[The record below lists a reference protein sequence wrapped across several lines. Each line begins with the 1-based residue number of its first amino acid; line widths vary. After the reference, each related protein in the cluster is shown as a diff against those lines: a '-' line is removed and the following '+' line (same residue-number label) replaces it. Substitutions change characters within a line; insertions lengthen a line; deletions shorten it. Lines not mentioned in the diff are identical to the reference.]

1 MQIILASAK
10 IMRDFSPVPELI
22 PGTPAFIDI
31 AMRIAS
37 EMSRMTAGDIAS
49 AFRCSDAIGELNRR
63 RFNVF
68 GTDEAEV
75 MPAIMAYYGQAYK
88 HLRADTLSMDELEWA
103 DGHLWISSCLFG
115 LLRPSDGIPQYRM
128 ESGLRLKATEG
139 RRITDFW
146 RPILTEMLIDSV
158 KADDGVLVYLDT
170 EEFRSLFDWKRV
182 LSEIRVIEP
191 GFHVMKNGRLVTPS
205 VWAKTCRGAMAR
217 FLITE
222 SASGRLPGNA
232 SSGFP
237 CEMDDSGALRGG
249 ASRGDGNSAL
259 CGAETSACRGI
270 QGNADDSGVL
280 PGNASSGAW
289 TSDCSGAGT
298 LEEALELIRRF
309 SYEGFVF
316 SPDATQDELFPQFV
330 RP

>member
-103 DGHLWISSCLFG
+103 DGHLWISSCLYG
-115 LLRPSDGIPQYRM
+115 LLRPFDGISQYRM

-158 KADDGVLVYLDT
+158 KADDGILVYLDT

-217 FLITE
+217 FLIQE
-222 SASGRLPGNA
+222 NA
-232 SSGFP
+232 SRGFP
-237 CEMDDSGALRGG
+237 CEADDSGALQGG

-280 PGNASSGAW
+280 PGNASSGVGMNAA
-289 TSDCSGAGT
+289 SGTGT
-298 LEEALELIRRF
+298 IEVALEQIRRF

-330 RP
+330 RQQSS

>member
-10 IMRDFSPVPELI
+10 IMRECSPVPELI

-37 EMSRMTAGDIAS
+37 EMSRMTAGEIAS

-88 HLRADTLSMDELEWA
+88 HLLADTLSMDELEWA
-103 DGHLWISSCLFG
+103 DGHLWISSCLYG
-115 LLRPSDGIPQYRM
+115 LLRPFDGISQYRM
-128 ESGLRLKATEG
+128 ESDLRLKSTEG
-139 RRITDFW
+139 KKITDFW
-146 RPILTEMLIDSV
+146 RPMLTEMLIDSV

-170 EEFRSLFDWKRV
+170 EEFRSLFDWKMV

-191 GFHVMKNGRLVTPS
+191 GFHVMKGGRVTTPS

-217 FLITE
+217 FLIQE
-222 SASGRLPGNA
+222 NA
-232 SSGFP
+232 SSGVP
-237 CEMDDSGALRGG
+237 RDADDSGVLPGGASRGVPCG
-249 ASRGDGNSAL
+249 ASRGDGNSA
-259 CGAETSACRGI
+259 
-270 QGNADDSGVL
+270 SGGV
-280 PGNASSGAW
+280 
-289 TSDCSGAGT
+289 GT
-298 LEEALELIRRF
+298 IEESLELVRRF
-309 SYEGFVF
+309 SYEGFEY
-316 SPDATQDELFPQFV
+316 SPGATQDELFPQFV

>member
-103 DGHLWISSCLFG
+103 DGHLWISSCLYG
-115 LLRPSDGIPQYRM
+115 LLRPFDGISQYRM
-128 ESGLRLKATEG
+128 ESGLRLKSTEG
-139 RRITDFW
+139 KKITDFW

-191 GFHVMKNGRLVTPS
+191 GFHVMKGGRLTTPS

-217 FLITE
+217 FLIAE
-222 SASGRLPGNA
+222 NA
-232 SSGFP
+232 SSGVP
-237 CEMDDSGALRGG
+237 RDTDDSDVLSGG
-249 ASRGDGNSAL
+249 ASYGAVNGASGGSRNGVSCGAVNSA
-259 CGAETSACRGI
+259 
-270 QGNADDSGVL
+270 SG
-280 PGNASSGAW
+280 
-289 TSDCSGAGT
+289 GAGT
-298 LEEALELIRRF
+298 IEESLELVRRF
-309 SYEGFVF
+309 SYEGFEF

>member
-103 DGHLWISSCLFG
+103 DGHLWISSCLYG
-115 LLRPSDGIPQYRM
+115 LLRPFDGISQYRM
-128 ESGLRLKATEG
+128 ESGLRLKSTEG
-139 RRITDFW
+139 KKITDFW
-146 RPILTEMLIDSV
+146 RPMLTEMLIDSV

-191 GFHVMKNGRLVTPS
+191 GFHVMKGGRLTTPS

-217 FLITE
+217 FLIAE
-222 SASGRLPGNA
+222 NASGRL
-232 SSGFP
+232 
-237 CEMDDSGALRGG
+237 E
-249 ASRGDGNSAL
+249 
-259 CGAETSACRGI
+259 
-270 QGNADDSGVL
+270 
-280 PGNASSGAW
+280 GNASSGA
-289 TSDCSGAGT
+289 GT
-298 LEEALELIRRF
+298 IEESLELVRRF
-309 SYEGFVF
+309 SYEGFEF
-316 SPDATQDELFPQFV
+316 SPGATQDELFPQFV
-330 RP
+330 RQQSS

>member
-37 EMSRMTAGDIAS
+37 EMSLMTAGDIAS
-49 AFRCSDAIGELNRR
+49 SFRCSDAIGELNRR

-103 DGHLWISSCLFG
+103 DGHLWISSCLYG
-115 LLRPSDGIPQYRM
+115 LLRPFDGISQYRM
-128 ESGLRLKATEG
+128 ESGLRLKTTEG
-139 RRITDFW
+139 KKITDFW

-182 LSEIRVIEP
+182 LSEILVIEP
-191 GFHVMKNGRLVTPS
+191 GFHVMKGGRLTTPS

-217 FLITE
+217 FLIQE
-222 SASGRLPGNA
+222 NA
-232 SSGFP
+232 SSGVP
-237 CEMDDSGALRGG
+237 RDTDDSDVLSGG
-249 ASRGDGNSAL
+249 ASYGAVNGASGGSRNGVSCEAVNSA
-259 CGAETSACRGI
+259 
-270 QGNADDSGVL
+270 SG
-280 PGNASSGAW
+280 
-289 TSDCSGAGT
+289 GAGT
-298 LEEALELIRRF
+298 LEEALEQIRRF

-330 RP
+330 SQQSS

>member
-37 EMSRMTAGDIAS
+37 EMSRMTAGDIVS

-103 DGHLWISSCLFG
+103 DGHLWISSCLYG
-115 LLRPSDGIPQYRM
+115 LLRPFDGISQYRM
-128 ESGLRLKATEG
+128 ESGLRLKSTEG
-139 RRITDFW
+139 KKITDFW

-182 LSEIRVIEP
+182 VSEIRVIEP

-217 FLITE
+217 FLIVE
-222 SASGRLPGNA
+222 NASGRLEGNA
-232 SSGFP
+232 SG
-237 CEMDDSGALRGG
+237 
-249 ASRGDGNSAL
+249 
-259 CGAETSACRGI
+259 
-270 QGNADDSGVL
+270 
-280 PGNASSGAW
+280 
-289 TSDCSGAGT
+289 GAGT
-298 LEEALELIRRF
+298 IEESLELVRRF

-316 SPDATQDELFPQFV
+316 SPDAAQDELFPQFV
-330 RP
+330 RQQSS

>member
-1 MQIILASAK
+1 
-10 IMRDFSPVPELI
+10 
-22 PGTPAFIDI
+22 
-31 AMRIAS
+31 
-37 EMSRMTAGDIAS
+37 
-49 AFRCSDAIGELNRR
+49 
-63 RFNVF
+63 
-68 GTDEAEV
+68 
-75 MPAIMAYYGQAYK
+75 
-88 HLRADTLSMDELEWA
+88 MDELEWA
-103 DGHLWISSCLFG
+103 DGHLWISSCLYG
-115 LLRPSDGIPQYRM
+115 LLRPFDGISQYRM

-158 KADDGVLVYLDT
+158 KADDGILVYLDT

-217 FLITE
+217 FLIQE
-222 SASGRLPGNA
+222 NASGRLEGNA

-237 CEMDDSGALRGG
+237 CEMDDSGALQGG
-249 ASRGDGNSAL
+249 ASRGGGNSAL

-316 SPDATQDELFPQFV
+316 FLFFTQDELFPQFV
-330 RP
+330 RQQSS

>member
-49 AFRCSDAIGELNRR
+49 AFRCSDAIGDLNRR

-128 ESGLRLKATEG
+128 ESGLKLKATEG

-158 KADDGVLVYLDT
+158 KADDGILVYLDT

-182 LSEIRVIEP
+182 VSEIRVIEP
-191 GFHVMKNGRLVTPS
+191 GFHVKKNGRLVTPS

-217 FLITE
+217 FLIQE
-222 SASGRLPGNA
+222 NA
-232 SSGFP
+232 SRGFP
-237 CEMDDSGALRGG
+237 CEADDSGALQGG

-309 SYEGFVF
+309 SYEGFEF

-330 RP
+330 RQQSS

>member
-103 DGHLWISSCLFG
+103 DGHLWISSCLYG
-115 LLRPSDGIPQYRM
+115 LLRPFDGISQYRM
-128 ESGLRLKATEG
+128 ESGLRLKSTEG
-139 RRITDFW
+139 KKITDFW

-170 EEFRSLFDWKRV
+170 EEFRSLFDWKTV

-191 GFHVMKNGRLVTPS
+191 GFHVMKGGRLTTPS

-217 FLITE
+217 FLIAE
-222 SASGRLPGNA
+222 NASGRLEGNA
-232 SSGFP
+232 SSG
-237 CEMDDSGALRGG
+237 
-249 ASRGDGNSAL
+249 
-259 CGAETSACRGI
+259 
-270 QGNADDSGVL
+270 V
-280 PGNASSGAW
+280 
-289 TSDCSGAGT
+289 GT
-298 LEEALELIRRF
+298 IEDALELIRRF
-309 SYEGFVF
+309 SYEGFGF
-316 SPDATQDELFPQFV
+316 SPDAAQDELFPQFV
-330 RP
+330 RQQSELNLLRDGQIPSRRLRLDDLLEREQTEHPAGMA

>member
-128 ESGLRLKATEG
+128 ESGLKLKATEG

-191 GFHVMKNGRLVTPS
+191 GFHVMKGGRLTTQS

-222 SASGRLPGNA
+222 NASGRLEGNA
-232 SSGFP
+232 SSG
-237 CEMDDSGALRGG
+237 
-249 ASRGDGNSAL
+249 
-259 CGAETSACRGI
+259 
-270 QGNADDSGVL
+270 V
-280 PGNASSGAW
+280 
-289 TSDCSGAGT
+289 GT
-298 LEEALELIRRF
+298 IEDALELIRRF
-309 SYEGFVF
+309 SYEGFGF
-316 SPDATQDELFPQFV
+316 SPDAAQDELFPQFV
-330 RP
+330 RQQSS

>member
-103 DGHLWISSCLFG
+103 DGHLWISSCLYG
-115 LLRPSDGIPQYRM
+115 LLRPFDGISQYRM
-128 ESGLRLKATEG
+128 ESGLRLKSTEG
-139 RRITDFW
+139 KKITDFW

-217 FLITE
+217 FLIAE
-222 SASGRLPGNA
+222 NASGRLEGNA
-232 SSGFP
+232 SS
-237 CEMDDSGALRGG
+237 
-249 ASRGDGNSAL
+249 
-259 CGAETSACRGI
+259 
-270 QGNADDSGVL
+270 
-280 PGNASSGAW
+280 W
-289 TSDCSGAGT
+289 AGT
-298 LEEALELIRRF
+298 LEEALEQIRRF

-330 RP
+330 SQHSS

>member
-128 ESGLRLKATEG
+128 ESGLKLKATEG

-146 RPILTEMLIDSV
+146 RPILTEVLIDSV

-217 FLITE
+217 FLIQE
-222 SASGRLPGNA
+222 N
-232 SSGFP
+232 SSRGFP
-237 CEMDDSGALRGG
+237 CKADDSGALQGG
-249 ASRGDGNSAL
+249 ASRGSRNGVSG
-259 CGAETSACRGI
+259 GAGTSACGGTWMNAPRG
-270 QGNADDSGVL
+270 V
-280 PGNASSGAW
+280 PGGASSGDGNGA
-289 TSDCSGAGT
+289 SCGAVNSASGGVGT
-298 LEEALELIRRF
+298 IEESLELVRRF
-309 SYEGFVF
+309 SYEGFEY
-316 SPDATQDELFPQFV
+316 SPGATQDELFPQFV

>member
-128 ESGLRLKATEG
+128 ESGLKLKATEG

-170 EEFRSLFDWKRV
+170 EEFRSLFDWNRV

-217 FLITE
+217 FLIQE
-222 SASGRLPGNA
+222 NASGRLEGNA

-237 CEMDDSGALRGG
+237 CEMDDSGALQGG
-249 ASRGDGNSAL
+249 ASSGVPGGASSGDGNSAL
-259 CGAETSACRGI
+259 CGAVNGSSCGAVNSA
-270 QGNADDSGVL
+270 SGGV
-280 PGNASSGAW
+280 
-289 TSDCSGAGT
+289 GT
-298 LEEALELIRRF
+298 IEESLELVRRF
-309 SYEGFVF
+309 SYEGFEY
-316 SPDATQDELFPQFV
+316 SPGDTQDELFPQFV

>member
-103 DGHLWISSCLFG
+103 EGHLWISSCLYG
-115 LLRPSDGIPQYRM
+115 LLRPFDGISQYRM
-128 ESGLRLKATEG
+128 ESGLRLKSTEG
-139 RRITDFW
+139 KKITDFW

-182 LSEIRVIEP
+182 LSEIHVIEP
-191 GFHVMKNGRLVTPS
+191 GFHVMKGGRLTTPS

-217 FLITE
+217 FLIQE
-222 SASGRLPGNA
+222 NA
-232 SSGFP
+232 SSGVP
-237 CEMDDSGALRGG
+237 RNTDDSDVLSGG
-249 ASRGDGNSAL
+249 ASYGAVNGASGGFRNGVSCEAVNSA
-259 CGAETSACRGI
+259 
-270 QGNADDSGVL
+270 SG
-280 PGNASSGAW
+280 
-289 TSDCSGAGT
+289 GAGT
-298 LEEALELIRRF
+298 IEESLELVRRF
-309 SYEGFVF
+309 SYEGFEF
-316 SPDATQDELFPQFV
+316 SPGATQDELFPQFV
-330 RP
+330 RQQSS

>member
-103 DGHLWISSCLFG
+103 DGHLWISSCLYG
-115 LLRPSDGIPQYRM
+115 LLRPFDGISQYRM
-128 ESGLRLKATEG
+128 ESGLRLKTTEG
-139 RRITDFW
+139 KKITDFW

-191 GFHVMKNGRLVTPS
+191 GFHVMKGGRLTTPS

-217 FLITE
+217 FLIQE
-222 SASGRLPGNA
+222 NA
-232 SSGFP
+232 SSGVP
-237 CEMDDSGALRGG
+237 RDTDDSDVLSGG
-249 ASRGDGNSAL
+249 ASYGAVNGASGGSRNGVSCEAVNSA
-259 CGAETSACRGI
+259 
-270 QGNADDSGVL
+270 SG
-280 PGNASSGAW
+280 
-289 TSDCSGAGT
+289 GAGT
-298 LEEALELIRRF
+298 LEEALEQIRRF

-330 RP
+330 SQQSS

>member
-49 AFRCSDAIGELNRR
+49 AFRCSDAIGDLNRR

-103 DGHLWISSCLFG
+103 DGHLWISSCLYG
-115 LLRPSDGIPQYRM
+115 LLRPFDGISQYRM

-158 KADDGVLVYLDT
+158 KADDGILVYLDT

-182 LSEIRVIEP
+182 VSEIRVIEP
-191 GFHVMKNGRLVTPS
+191 GFHVMKGGRVTTPS

-217 FLITE
+217 FLIQE
-222 SASGRLPGNA
+222 NA
-232 SSGFP
+232 SSGVP
-237 CEMDDSGALRGG
+237 RD
-249 ASRGDGNSAL
+249 
-259 CGAETSACRGI
+259 
-270 QGNADDSGVL
+270 ADDSGVL
-280 PGNASSGAW
+280 PGDAS
-289 TSDCSGAGT
+289 CGAGNGVSGGAVNSASGGSRNGVSCGDGT
-298 LEEALELIRRF
+298 IEEALELIRRF
-309 SYEGFVF
+309 NYDGFEY
-316 SPDATQDELFPQFV
+316 SPGATQDELFPQFV
-330 RP
+330 RQQSS

>member
-37 EMSRMTAGDIAS
+37 EMSRMTAGDIAF

-103 DGHLWISSCLFG
+103 DGHLWISSCLYG
-115 LLRPSDGIPQYRM
+115 LLRPFDGIQQYRM
-128 ESGLRLKATEG
+128 ESGLRLKSTEG
-139 RRITDFW
+139 KKITDFW

-191 GFHVMKNGRLVTPS
+191 GFHVMKGGRLTTPS

-217 FLITE
+217 FLIQE
-222 SASGRLPGNA
+222 NA
-232 SSGFP
+232 SSGVP
-237 CEMDDSGALRGG
+237 RDTDDSDVLSGG
-249 ASRGDGNSAL
+249 ASYGAVNGASGGFRNGVSCEAVNSA
-259 CGAETSACRGI
+259 
-270 QGNADDSGVL
+270 SG
-280 PGNASSGAW
+280 
-289 TSDCSGAGT
+289 GAGT
-298 LEEALELIRRF
+298 IEESLELVRRF
-309 SYEGFVF
+309 SYEGFEF
-316 SPDATQDELFPQFV
+316 SPGATQDELFPQFV
-330 RP
+330 RQQSS

>member
-75 MPAIMAYYGQAYK
+75 LPAIMAYYGQAYK

-103 DGHLWISSCLFG
+103 DGHLWISSCLYG
-115 LLRPSDGIPQYRM
+115 LLRPFDGISQYRM

-158 KADDGVLVYLDT
+158 KADDGILVYLDT

-217 FLITE
+217 FLIQE
-222 SASGRLPGNA
+222 NA
-232 SSGFP
+232 SRGFP
-237 CEMDDSGALRGG
+237 CEADDSGALQGG

-259 CGAETSACRGI
+259 CGAVNGSSCGAVNSA
-270 QGNADDSGVL
+270 SGGV
-280 PGNASSGAW
+280 
-289 TSDCSGAGT
+289 GT
-298 LEEALELIRRF
+298 IEESLELVRRF
-309 SYEGFVF
+309 SYEGFEY
-316 SPDATQDELFPQFV
+316 SPGATQDELFPQFV